1 MTIKNKKASHE
12 YFLLEQFIAGIV
24 LVGTEIKS
32 IREGKVNLVDSFC
45 SFTGNELYLNNAHIS
60 EYKFGNRYNHDPKRP
75 RKLLLKKRELKK
87 LRTKTAEKGL
97 TIVPVTM
104 FITDQGF
111 CKITIYLAKGKKSYD
126 RRESLKEKD
135 NKRELNRNYKDLK
148 KD

>member
-1 MTIKNKKASHE
+1 MAIKNKKAAHE

-45 SFTGNELYLNNAHIS
+45 SFTGNELFLINAHIA
-60 EYKFGNRYNHDPKRP
+60 EYKFGNINNHNPKRP

-104 FITDQGF
+104 YINDKGF

-126 RRESLKEKD
+126 KKD
-135 NKRELNRNYKDLK
+135 AIIKREEKIRIKRDFNINI
-148 KD
+148 